1 MKPGDFPIG
10 STESR
15 AAARA
20 MLKSRMKGRP
30 TVKMLGR
37 YVGKDESAL
46 IIGPWQSS
54 NNGGFWRGLQVPRGS
69 SKEAI
74 NRFLDTVGTF
84 AT

>member
-10 STESR
+10 SLESR

-20 MLKSRMKGRP
+20 VLKSRMRGRP
-30 TVKMLGR
+30 TVQLLGR
-37 YVGKDESAL
+37 FQGQDESAL
-46 IIGPWQSS
+46 IIGPWQPS

-74 NRFLDTVGTF
+74 HRVLDSTGTF
-84 AT
+84 AK

>member
-10 STESR
+10 SPESR

-20 MLKSRMKGRP
+20 MLKSCLRGVP
-30 TVKMLGR
+30 TVQLLGR
-37 YVGKDESAL
+37 YVGQDESAL
-46 IIGPWQSS
+46 IIGPWQPS

-74 NRFLDTVGTF
+74 HRVLDSTGTF
-84 AT
+84 AK

>member
-10 STESR
+10 SPESR

-20 MLKSRMKGRP
+20 MLKSCLRGVP
-30 TVKMLGR
+30 TVQLLGR
-37 YVGKDESAL
+37 YVGQDESAL
-46 IIGPWQSS
+46 IIGPWQPS

>member
-10 STESR
+10 SLESR

-20 MLKSRMKGRP
+20 VLKSRMRGRP
-30 TVKMLGR
+30 TVQMLGR
-37 YVGKDESAL
+37 FEGQDESAL

-74 NRFLDTVGTF
+74 NRFLETTGTF
-84 AT
+84 AK

>member
-30 TVKMLGR
+30 TVQMLGR

-46 IIGPWQSS
+46 IIGPWQPS

-74 NRFLDTVGTF
+74 NRVLDSTGTF
-84 AT
+84 AK